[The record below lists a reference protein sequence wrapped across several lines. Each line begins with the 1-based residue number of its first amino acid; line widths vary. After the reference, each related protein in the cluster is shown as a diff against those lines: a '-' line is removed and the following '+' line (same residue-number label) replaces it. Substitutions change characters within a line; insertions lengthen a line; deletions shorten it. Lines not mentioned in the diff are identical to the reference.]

1 MLEEQARGATERPA
15 WLLDAYDRL
24 GLVEKYITRLRSATQ
39 WRERAFAAELLGRVG
54 NAQAVPALLETVAA
68 TRTEDA
74 DVREIALRALARIG
88 DPRAVGPLVE
98 ALKHSEVWLV
108 PRIADI
114 LTRHGALAI
123 DPMIAFLGDPARH
136 PARAWAASILGEVGA
151 ARAFP
156 ALVRA
161 LGDLDDEVRA
171 KSASALG
178 RIGDGRAVGY
188 LLDHLLSDPAPFV
201 RARIAQ
207 ALGQFD
213 QPEVIER
220 LVRALGDPAWWVRM
234 RSVEALEQV
243 GAQAEGPLLL
253 ALDDP
258 DPEIR
263 IRAAVALERLDV
275 PARLI
280 ADIEGGEH
288 AREAV
293 QTLTRFGNA
302 GAREL
307 LAEGLAHPSAAVRA
321 AMLEAISR
329 AGRRD
334 LGAELNHVAGADA
347 EPGLRAAAFDALR
360 TLGITEGIP
369 TALEHLNDADQRVRT
384 AAMHFV
390 GQLGGPELAD
400 RIRPR
405 TNDPD
410 PAVRAATALALGLTQ
425 ARGAGPDF
433 IRLLTDPDPTVRA
446 AAARG
451 AADANARE
459 AAPAL
464 LGLLTDVAPTVQREA
479 VLALG
484 RLGDASTAAVLLK
497 HLSGGGPDLR
507 GAIATAVT
515 RLDPDR
521 ITELLDRLVETGD
534 SESKLAVVRTV
545 SQLRA
550 SNGAALLAVLWR
562 DPDPA
567 VRTATAEAL
576 GRLGG
581 TEAVRLLVRGLS
593 DPDDDVRAHAVD
605 ALARSNGLEAG
616 PALLG
621 LLAADPT
628 DRVRERAALA
638 TGLLRTP
645 GGEAALL
652 AASQPGASAEVRAA
666 SLLALGGYEQESMV
680 GRLVEMADDR
690 ALRDLLAD
698 RIRHDAGFRLLA
710 QRLGA
715 SRHVELQA
723 LGGHHA
729 RGDGNLA
736 RRGAAR
742 VRSNRPSACGSS
754 AASGPSRATAA
765 ATPSCRWSAAI
776 PTPVSGPPRSRPSP
790 GWWTRRNSN
799 APRCA
804 HCPTRRRRPS
814 HGGGALRPPL
824 PGARAAEPDQAAP
837 PGRRG
842 HGRPPGGGGA
852 GRGELRHLR
861 GPDAGPR
868 RGRSRDGDRLEGGQ
882 AHPASA
888 AADAAA
894 PHGGEPTPEVREALA
909 RLWGERPDLIDAA
922 LLARLAQ
929 DPVVAVRVAVAAACA
944 VGGRTDGL
952 AALGADPAAEVR
964 AMTAVASLL
973 LGTGRAPE
981 GPLPRSTRQ
990 RGRGAAGGVAPRPG
1004 DRSIAGAPS
1013 RRRGAARPP
1022 RRPRRGPDGRRRS
1035 RPARARRRRRR
1046 APGGLMQASILA
1058 GLIVIAH
1065 RGAAHLPRLLPALQQ
1080 LHAPPDRPLGQ
1091 AGPAQGGRPLRRGPR
1106 PDRRQRL
1113 DQAAHDDRA
1122 RVQRGGHHRGLGDE
1136 PRALRLPAVRG
1147 DRRQRRLDGPH
1158 ARGAEAGVPPP
1169 AHRPALPRGHRH
1181 GAGPR
1186 ALRGHRRR
1194 CRGACSG

>member
-1 MLEEQARGATERPA
+1 VISLPVILGLAAAMAGIGLLAVLSWLLYSSYLNRLERRLAYRKGLYRDLVTGLAQRDRALLEPQLRELATLKDFEALEAVLEEQARGATERPA

-24 GLVEKYITRLRSATQ
+24 GLVEKYVIRLRSATK

-54 NAQAVPALLETVAA
+54 NAQAVPILLETVAA

-98 ALKHSEVWLV
+98 ALKRSEVWLA

-114 LTRHGALAI
+114 LTRHGDLAVE
-123 DPMIAFLGDPARH
+123 PMIAFLGDPARH

-161 LGDLDDEVRA
+161 LSDLDDEVRA

-178 RIGDGRAVGY
+178 KIGDRRAVGY

-213 QPEVIER
+213 EPEVIER

-280 ADIEGGEH
+280 AEIERGEH
-288 AREAV
+288 GGQAV

-307 LAEGLAHPSAAVRA
+307 LAEGLAHPSPAVRL
-321 AMLEAISR
+321 AMIEAINR

-347 EPGLRAAAFDALR
+347 EPQLRAAAFDALR
-360 TLGITEGIP
+360 TLGLTDGIP
-369 TALEHLNDADQRVRT
+369 TALEHLNDPDQRVRT

-400 RIRPR
+400 RIRSR
-405 TNDPD
+405 TTDPD

-459 AAPAL
+459 AASGL
-464 LGLLTDVAPTVQREA
+464 LGLLTDVAPAVQREA

-484 RLGDASTAAVLLK
+484 RLGDATTAAVLLR
-497 HLSGGGPDLR
+497 HLSGGDPELR

-515 RLDPDR
+515 RLDPARVPD
-521 ITELLDRLVETGD
+521 LLDHLVEAGD
-534 SESKLAVVRTV
+534 RESKLAVVRTV
-545 SQLRA
+545 AQLRLQ
-550 SNGAALLAVLWR
+550 NGAALLEVLWR
-562 DPDPA
+562 DSDPA
-567 VRTATAEAL
+567 VRTATAETL

-581 TEAVRLLVRGLS
+581 FDAVRLLMAGLS
-593 DPDDDVRAHAVD
+593 DPEDDVRAHAVD
-605 ALARSNGLEAG
+605 ALARLNGAEAG
-616 PALLG
+616 PAFLG
-621 LLAADPT
+621 LLALDPSN
-628 DRVRERAALA
+628 RVRERAALA

-652 AASQPGASAEVRAA
+652 EASRPGASAEVRAA

-710 QRLGA
+710 HRLGA

-723 LGGHHA
+723 LGA
-729 RGDGNLA
+729 TTREEMETSLA
-736 RRGAAR
+736 EGLRGALEPAER
-742 VRSNRPSACGSS
+742 LRLVSGLRAFQGDRSRNALMQVVRSDPNPGVRAAALTAVAGMVDLAELERASVRALSDPAAVVRHTAVGLMGRLPPQRALPSLVRMLRPDDEDTVVLRAV
-754 AASGPSRATAA
+754 AAQAEESFDSFIDLTLGLGAGGPEMVTVSKVARYIMHPRLPTLLPAMAESRA
-765 ATPSCRWSAAI
+765 
-776 PTPVSGPPRSRPSP
+776 
-790 GWWTRRNSN
+790 
-799 APRCA
+799 
-804 HCPTRRRRPS
+804 
-814 HGGGALRPPL
+814 
-824 PGARAAEPDQAAP
+824 
-837 PGRRG
+837 
-842 HGRPPGGGGA
+842 
-852 GRGELRHLR
+852 
-861 GPDAGPR
+861 
-868 RGRSRDGDRLEGGQ
+868 
-882 AHPASA
+882 
-888 AADAAA
+888 
-894 PHGGEPTPEVREALA
+894 PEVREALA
-909 RLWGERPDLIDAA
+909 LLWSHRPDLVDAG
-922 LLARLAQ
+922 LLARLTQ
-929 DPVVAVRVAVAAACA
+929 DPVVSVRVAAAAACA
-944 VGGRTDGL
+944 AGGRTDGL
-952 AALGADPAAEVR
+952 DALAADPAPEVR
-964 AMTAVASLL
+964 AMTAVVGLLLGVRTSLPADLGRDLLASAAAGLPASLL
-973 LGTGRAPE
+973 HAQAADPVPE
-981 GPLPRSTRQ
+981 
-990 RGRGAAGGVAPRPG
+990 
-1004 DRSIAGAPS
+1004 
-1013 RRRGAARPP
+1013 
-1022 RRPRRGPDGRRRS
+1022 
-1035 RPARARRRRRR
+1035 RRR
-1046 APGGLMQASILA
+1046 AGGM
-1058 GLIVIAH
+1058 
-1065 RGAAHLPRLLPALQQ
+1065 LL
-1080 LHAPPDRPLGQ
+1080 
-1091 AGPAQGGRPLRRGPR
+1091 
-1106 PDRRQRL
+1106 
-1113 DQAAHDDRA
+1113 
-1122 RVQRGGHHRGLGDE
+1122 
-1136 PRALRLPAVRG
+1136 
-1147 DRRQRRLDGPH
+1147 
-1158 ARGAEAGVPPP
+1158 
-1169 AHRPALPRGHRH
+1169 
-1181 GAGPR
+1181 
-1186 ALRGHRRR
+1186 ALRGDPEGLRMAVEDPAPQVRAALR
-1194 CRGACSG
+1194 AALPGA

>member
-1 MLEEQARGATERPA
+1 VSSLSLILGVAATMAGVGLLAVLTWLVHTSYLNRLERRLAYRKGLYRDLVAGLAQRDRALLEPQLRELATLKDFEALEAVLEEQARGATERPA

-24 GLVEKYITRLRSATQ
+24 GLVEKYVTRLRSATK

-98 ALKHSEVWLV
+98 ALKRSEVWLV

-114 LTRHGALAI
+114 LTRHGELVI

-156 ALVRA
+156 ALVRS

-243 GAQAEGPLLL
+243 GVQAEGPLLL

-280 ADIEGGEH
+280 ADIERGDH
-288 AREAV
+288 SREAV

-307 LAEGLAHPSAAVRA
+307 LAEGLAHPSGTVRT

-334 LGAELNHVAGADA
+334 LGAELIHVAGADP
-347 EPGLRAAAFDALR
+347 EPALRAAAFDALR
-360 TLGITEGIP
+360 TLGLTDGIP
-369 TALEHLNDADQRVRT
+369 TALEHLSDPDQRVRT

-405 TNDPD
+405 TSDPD

-425 ARGAGPDF
+425 ARGAGPDLV
-433 IRLLTDPDPTVRA
+433 RLLTDPDPIVRA

-459 AAPAL
+459 ATPGL
-464 LGLLTDVAPTVQREA
+464 LGLLTDVAPAVQREA

-484 RLGDASTAAVLLK
+484 RLGDTTTADVLLR
-497 HLSGGGPDLR
+497 HLPGGAPALR

-515 RLDPDR
+515 RLDPER
-521 ITELLDRLVETGD
+521 IPDLLDRLVETGD

-562 DPDPA
+562 DPEPA

-581 TEAVRLLVRGLS
+581 GEAVHLLLHGLS
-593 DPDDDVRAHAVD
+593 DPDDGVRAHAVD

-621 LLAADPT
+621 LLAGDPS
-628 DRVRERAALA
+628 DHVRERAALA

-690 ALRDLLAD
+690 TLRDLLAD

-723 LGGHHA
+723 LA
-729 RGDGNLA
+729 ATTREEMETSLA
-736 RRGAAR
+736 EGLRGALEPAER
-742 VRSNRPSACGSS
+742 LRLVSGLRAFQGDRSRNALMQVVRSDPNAGVRAAALTAVAGMVDAAELERAAVRALSDPAAVVRHTAVALFGRLSPERALPSLIKLLRPDDEDAVVLQAVAAQAEGAFDTFVDLTLGLGAGGPELVTVSKVARYIQHPRLPTLLHPM
-754 AASGPSRATAA
+754 AAS
-765 ATPSCRWSAAI
+765 
-776 PTPVSGPPRSRPSP
+776 RS
-790 GWWTRRNSN
+790 
-799 APRCA
+799 
-804 HCPTRRRRPS
+804 
-814 HGGGALRPPL
+814 
-824 PGARAAEPDQAAP
+824 
-837 PGRRG
+837 
-842 HGRPPGGGGA
+842 
-852 GRGELRHLR
+852 
-861 GPDAGPR
+861 
-868 RGRSRDGDRLEGGQ
+868 
-882 AHPASA
+882 
-888 AADAAA
+888 
-894 PHGGEPTPEVREALA
+894 PEVREALA
-909 RLWGERPDLIDAA
+909 RLWSQRPDLIDAA
-922 LLARLAQ
+922 LLTRLAQ

-944 VGGRTDGL
+944 AGGRTDGV
-952 AALGADPAAEVR
+952 AALAADPAAEVR
-964 AMTAVASLL
+964 AMTAVAALL
-973 LGTGRAPE
+973 LGVRDALPDDLPHDQLAAAAAALPAALLHARATDPAPE
-981 GPLPRSTRQ
+981 RR
-990 RGRGAAGGVAPRPG
+990 RAGGVLLALLG
-1004 DRSIAGAPS
+1004 DPA
-1013 RRRGAARPP
+1013 AARMASEDPTP
-1022 RRPRRGPDGRRRS
+1022 HV
-1035 RPARARRRRRR
+1035 RA
-1046 APGGLMQASILA
+1046 AVAAAL
-1058 GLIVIAH
+1058 
-1065 RGAAHLPRLLPALQQ
+1065 GA
-1080 LHAPPDRPLGQ
+1080 
-1091 AGPAQGGRPLRRGPR
+1091 
-1106 PDRRQRL
+1106 
-1113 DQAAHDDRA
+1113 
-1122 RVQRGGHHRGLGDE
+1122 
-1136 PRALRLPAVRG
+1136 
-1147 DRRQRRLDGPH
+1147 
-1158 ARGAEAGVPPP
+1158 
-1169 AHRPALPRGHRH
+1169 
-1181 GAGPR
+1181 
-1186 ALRGHRRR
+1186 
-1194 CRGACSG
+1194 

>member
-1 MLEEQARGATERPA
+1 VISLPLILGVAAAMAGIGLLAVLSWLLYTSYLNRLERRLAYRKGLYRDLVAGLAQRDRALLEPQLRELATLHDFEALEAVLEEQARGATERPA

-24 GLVEKYITRLRSATQ
+24 GLVEKYVTRLRSATK

-54 NAQAVPALLETVAA
+54 NAKAVPALLETVAA

-98 ALKHSEVWLV
+98 ALKRSEVWLV

-114 LTRHGALAI
+114 LTRHGELVT

-136 PARAWAASILGEVGA
+136 PARAWAASILGEIGA

-161 LGDLDDEVRA
+161 LSDLDDEVRA

-201 RARIAQ
+201 RARIAH

-280 ADIEGGEH
+280 ADIERGDH
-288 AREAV
+288 AREAI

-321 AMLEAISR
+321 AMLDAIGR

-334 LGAELNHVAGADA
+334 LGAELNHVASADP

-360 TLGITEGIP
+360 TLGLTDGIP
-369 TALEHLNDADQRVRT
+369 TALEHLNDPDQRVRT

-405 TNDPD
+405 TSDPD

-433 IRLLTDPDPTVRA
+433 VRLLTDPDPTVRA

-451 AADANARE
+451 AADANVRE
-459 AAPAL
+459 AAPGL
-464 LGLLTDVAPTVQREA
+464 LGLLTDVEPAVQREA

-484 RLGDASTAAVLLK
+484 RLGDAATANVLIK
-497 HLSGGGPDLR
+497 HLPASAPALR

-515 RLDPDR
+515 RLDAARIPD
-521 ITELLDRLVETGD
+521 LLDRLVETGD

-581 TEAVRLLVRGLS
+581 GEAVRLLVQGLS
-593 DPDDDVRAHAVD
+593 DPDDAVRAHAVD
-605 ALARSNGLEAG
+605 ALARANGLEAG
-616 PALLG
+616 PGLLTLLG
-621 LLAADPT
+621 SDPS
-628 DRVRERAALA
+628 DQVRERAALA

-652 AASQPGASAEVRAA
+652 EAGRAGVSADVRAA

-680 GRLVEMADDR
+680 GRLVEMTDDR
-690 ALRDLLAD
+690 ALRDLLAE
-698 RIRHDAGFRLLA
+698 RIRHDAGYRLLA

-723 LGGHHA
+723 LA
-729 RGDGNLA
+729 ATTREEMETSLA
-736 RRGAAR
+736 EGLRGALEPAER
-742 VRSNRPSACGSS
+742 LRLVG
-754 AASGPSRATAA
+754 GLRAFK
-765 ATPSCRWSAAI
+765 
-776 PTPVSGPPRSRPSP
+776 G
-790 GWWTRRNSN
+790 
-799 APRCA
+799 
-804 HCPTRRRRPS
+804 
-814 HGGGALRPPL
+814 
-824 PGARAAEPDQAAP
+824 D
-837 PGRRG
+837 
-842 HGRPPGGGGA
+842 
-852 GRGELRHLR
+852 
-861 GPDAGPR
+861 
-868 RGRSRDGDRLEGGQ
+868 RSRDALMQVVRSDPNPGVR
-882 AHPASA
+882 A
-888 AADAAA
+888 AALTAVAGMVDAAELERA
-894 PHGGEPTPEVREALA
+894 AVRALSDPAASVRHTAVALFARLSPERALPSLIKLLRPDDEDAVVLQAVAAQAEGAFDTFVDLTLGLGAGGTEMVTVSKAARHIQHPRLHTILPPMAESRAPEVREALA
-909 RLWGERPDLIDAA
+909 RLWSQRPDLIDAT

-952 AALGADPAAEVR
+952 TALAADPASEVR
-964 AMTAVASLL
+964 AMAAVAGFL
-973 LGTGRAPE
+973 LGTRNALPKDLAQDQLASAAAALPATLLQARASDPAPE
-981 GPLPRSTRQ
+981 
-990 RGRGAAGGVAPRPG
+990 
-1004 DRSIAGAPS
+1004 
-1013 RRRGAARPP
+1013 
-1022 RRPRRGPDGRRRS
+1022 
-1035 RPARARRRRRR
+1035 RRR
-1046 APGGLMQASILA
+1046 AANALLA
-1058 GLIVIAH
+1058 
-1065 RGAAHLPRLLPALQQ
+1065 LL
-1080 LHAPPDRPLGQ
+1080 
-1091 AGPAQGGRPLRRGPR
+1091 GR
-1106 PDRRQRL
+1106 
-1113 DQAAHDDRA
+1113 
-1122 RVQRGGHHRGLGDE
+1122 
-1136 PRALRLPAVRG
+1136 
-1147 DRRQRRLDGPH
+1147 
-1158 ARGAEAGVPPP
+1158 
-1169 AHRPALPRGHRH
+1169 
-1181 GAGPR
+1181 
-1186 ALRGHRRR
+1186 
-1194 CRGACSG
+1194 S

>member
-1 MLEEQARGATERPA
+1 MISLPLILGVAATMAGLGFLAVLSWLAYTSHLNRLERRLAHRKGLYRDLVTGLAQRDRALLEPQLRELATLKDFEALEAVLEEQARGATERPA

-24 GLVEKYITRLRSATQ
+24 GLVEKYVTRLRTATQ

-88 DPRAVGPLVE
+88 DPRAVAPLVE
-98 ALKHSEVWLV
+98 ALKRSEVWLV

-123 DPMIAFLGDPARH
+123 DPMITFLGDPARH

-178 RIGDGRAVGY
+178 RIGDRRAVGY

-213 QPEVIER
+213 EPEVVER

-280 ADIEGGEH
+280 ADIEHGDH

-307 LAEGLAHPSAAVRA
+307 LAEGLAHSSPAVRV

-347 EPGLRAAAFDALR
+347 EPALRAAAFNAMR
-360 TLGITEGIP
+360 TLGLTDGIP
-369 TALEHLNDADQRVRT
+369 TALEHLNDPDQRVRT

-405 TNDPD
+405 TTDPD

-433 IRLLTDPDPTVRA
+433 LRLLTDPEPVVRA

-451 AADANARE
+451 AADANTRE

-464 LGLLTDVAPTVQREA
+464 LGLLTDAAPAVQREA

-484 RLGDASTAAVLLK
+484 RLGDAATAPVLLK
-497 HLSGGGPDLR
+497 HLTGSDPALR

-515 RLDPDR
+515 RLDPARVPD
-521 ITELLDRLVETGD
+521 LLDRLVEAGD
-534 SESKLAVVRTV
+534 RESKLAVVRTV
-545 SQLRA
+545 AQLR
-550 SNGAALLAVLWR
+550 SPNGAALLAVLWR
-562 DPDPA
+562 DADPA
-567 VRTATAEAL
+567 VRTATAETL

-581 TEAVRLLVRGLS
+581 ADAVRLLAVGLS

-605 ALARSNGLEAG
+605 ALARLGGTESGA
-616 PALLG
+616 ALLK
-621 LLAADPT
+621 LLAGDPS

-638 TGLLRTP
+638 TGLLRTA

-652 AASQPGASAEVRAA
+652 NASQPGASAEVRAA
-666 SLLALGGYEQESMV
+666 SLLALGGYERESMV

-698 RIRHDAGFRLLA
+698 RIKHDASFRLLA

-723 LGGHHA
+723 LA
-729 RGDGNLA
+729 ATTREDMESSLA
-736 RRGAAR
+736 EGLRGALEPAER
-742 VRSNRPSACGSS
+742 LRLVGGLRALQGDRSRNALMQVVRSDPNPGVR
-754 AASGPSRATAA
+754 AA
-765 ATPSCRWSAAI
+765 ALTAVAGMVDMAELERAAVRALSDPAAEVRHTAVALFGRLSAERALPSLIRM
-776 PTPVSGPPRSRPSP
+776 
-790 GWWTRRNSN
+790 
-799 APRCA
+799 
-804 HCPTRRRRPS
+804 
-814 HGGGALRPPL
+814 LRPDDEDTVVL
-824 PGARAAEPDQAAP
+824 EAVARQAEASFDTFVDLTL
-837 PGRRG
+837 GL
-842 HGRPPGGGGA
+842 GA
-852 GRGELRHLR
+852 GGSEMVTVSKVARHIR
-861 GPDAGPR
+861 HPR
-868 RGRSRDGDRLEGGQ
+868 LSMLLQPMAESRS
-882 AHPASA
+882 
-888 AADAAA
+888 
-894 PHGGEPTPEVREALA
+894 PEVREALA
-909 RLWGERPDLIDAA
+909 RLWGHRPDLIDAG

-929 DPVVAVRVAVAAACA
+929 DPVVSVRMAVAAACA
-944 VGGRTDGL
+944 AAGRTDGL
-952 AALGADPAAEVR
+952 TALAADPAAEVR
-964 AMTAVASLL
+964 
-973 LGTGRAPE
+973 E
-981 GPLPRSTRQ
+981 
-990 RGRGAAGGVAPRPG
+990 
-1004 DRSIAGAPS
+1004 
-1013 RRRGAARPP
+1013 
-1022 RRPRRGPDGRRRS
+1022 
-1035 RPARARRRRRR
+1035 
-1046 APGGLMQASILA
+1046 
-1058 GLIVIAH
+1058 
-1065 RGAAHLPRLLPALQQ
+1065 
-1080 LHAPPDRPLGQ
+1080 
-1091 AGPAQGGRPLRRGPR
+1091 
-1106 PDRRQRL
+1106 
-1113 DQAAHDDRA
+1113 
-1122 RVQRGGHHRGLGDE
+1122 
-1136 PRALRLPAVRG
+1136 AVR
-1147 DRRQRRLDGPH
+1147 
-1158 ARGAEAGVPPP
+1158 A
-1169 AHRPALPRGHRH
+1169 AL
-1181 GAGPR
+1181 
-1186 ALRGHRRR
+1186 
-1194 CRGACSG
+1194 SET